1 MAWQEIVFYLIIF
14 FTHIIQAVVGVGG
27 TMLAMPPSIL
37 LVGADTAK
45 VVLNLLALLMCAWIA
60 VRHLSLINK
69 KELLKIVVGMLI
81 GMQAGMWIYARFP
94 LDILMKVY
102 GAVIILI
109 ALKNLFF
116 QREGETYPKPVLLAI
131 LLIAGIIHGMFV
143 SGGAL
148 LVIYMAS
155 VIEEKGE
162 FRATIS
168 AVWTVLDGY
177 LLVTQV
183 LSGLYT
189 RQNMEMAAIA
199 IVPLILA
206 LVIGNRIH
214 DWIPQQLFVRA
225 TYALLIVSGGIAIL
239 G

>member
-60 VRHLSLINK
+60 VRHLPLINK

>member
-1 MAWQEIVFYLIIF
+1 
-14 FTHIIQAVVGVGG
+14 
-27 TMLAMPPSIL
+27 
-37 LVGADTAK
+37 
-45 VVLNLLALLMCAWIA
+45 
-60 VRHLSLINK
+60 
-69 KELLKIVVGMLI
+69 
-81 GMQAGMWIYARFP
+81 
-94 LDILMKVY
+94 
-102 GAVIILI
+102 
-109 ALKNLFF
+109 
-116 QREGETYPKPVLLAI
+116 
-131 LLIAGIIHGMFV
+131 MFV

>member
-1 MAWQEIVFYLIIF
+1 MREILFYLIIF

-45 VVLNLLALLMCAWIA
+45 VVLNLLALLMCAWIT
-60 VRHLSLINK
+60 VRHLRLINK
-69 KELLKIVVGMLI
+69 RELVKIVVGMLVGMQI
-81 GMQAGMWIYARFP
+81 GMWVYNRFP
-94 LDILMKVY
+94 LDILMKIY
-102 GAVIILI
+102 GVVIIVI
-109 ALKNLFF
+109 AVRNLFF
-116 QREGETYPKPVLLAI
+116 QKEGENYPKPLLIAVLLM
-131 LLIAGIIHGMFV
+131 AGIIHGMFV

-189 RQNMEMAAIA
+189 QKNMTMAAIA
-199 IVPLILA
+199 IVPLVLA
-206 LVIGNRIH
+206 LILGNRIH
-214 DWIPQQLFVRA
+214 DWIPQKLFVKA
-225 TYALLIVSGGIAIL
+225 TYALLIVSGGVAVF

>member
-183 LSGLYT
+183 LSGCI
-189 RQNMEMAAIA
+189 RGRIWRWR
-199 IVPLILA
+199 PLPLC
-206 LVIGNRIH
+206 L
-214 DWIPQQLFVRA
+214 
-225 TYALLIVSGGIAIL
+225 
-239 G
+239 

>member
-131 LLIAGIIHGMFV
+131 LFIA
-143 SGGAL
+143 SL
-148 LVIYMAS
+148 L
-155 VIEEKGE
+155 
-162 FRATIS
+162 
-168 AVWTVLDGY
+168 
-177 LLVTQV
+177 
-183 LSGLYT
+183 
-189 RQNMEMAAIA
+189 
-199 IVPLILA
+199 
-206 LVIGNRIH
+206 
-214 DWIPQQLFVRA
+214 
-225 TYALLIVSGGIAIL
+225 
-239 G
+239 

>member
-183 LSGLYT
+183 LSGLYA